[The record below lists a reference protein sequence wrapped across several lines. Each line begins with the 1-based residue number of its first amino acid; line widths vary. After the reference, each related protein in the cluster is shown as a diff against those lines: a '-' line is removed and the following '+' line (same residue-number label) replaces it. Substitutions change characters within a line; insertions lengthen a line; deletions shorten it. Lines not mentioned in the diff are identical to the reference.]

1 MYVKSRLPVDIEK
14 RLALL
19 SPTKREETKRGL
31 VVVDEGLLEFL
42 RHNLDEPEINE
53 LLLDPELRAEVLG
66 EQAGIGYRQVVSP
79 RTKTGGVGK
88 PQLVPDKALEM
99 SDIEREMVDINSLIR
114 QINYDST
121 GKTIEIDSND
131 PVYKLLQDFVNTKGQ
146 KGITDTAKGGIA
158 GIKHTVY
165 GSRDKHPLLPALDAQ
180 TAKEAV
186 ARQLYDN
193 LLGNKL
199 GVQPSGMMN
208 KKGDI
213 SGIPVEHDKDFE
225 NYPELGYDPKNRN
238 LGSTFNN
245 SIARS
250 EGNVDKRRA
259 LFLNHLNEKINNIEK
274 ATGKTFLE
282 LTQEMNYF
290 PQRKLVER
298 MAYDPSVRGIV
309 DPAVLGVKDAQ
320 SPELVAEYTGSS
332 REDSPGENTDRALNI
347 RAGGNVTIGQDV
359 LRAGNSSSRQK
370 NKKFD

>member
-1 MYVKSRLPVDIEK
+1 VYVQSRLPIDIEK

-66 EQAGIGYRQVVSP
+66 QQAGIGYRQVVNP

-121 GKTIEIDSND
+121 GKTIEINSND
-131 PVYKLLQDFVNTKGQ
+131 PVYKLLQDFINTKGQ

-225 NYPELGYDPKNRN
+225 NYPELGYDPRNRN

-309 DPAVLGVKDAQ
+309 DPAVLGVRDAQ
-320 SPELVAEYTGSS
+320 
-332 REDSPGENTDRALNI
+332 
-347 RAGGNVTIGQDV
+347 
-359 LRAGNSSSRQK
+359 
-370 NKKFD
+370 

>member
-1 MYVKSRLPVDIEK
+1 M
-14 RLALL
+14 
-19 SPTKREETKRGL
+19 
-31 VVVDEGLLEFL
+31 
-42 RHNLDEPEINE
+42 N
-53 LLLDPELRAEVLG
+53 
-66 EQAGIGYRQVVSP
+66 P

-121 GKTIEIDSND
+121 GKTIEINSND
-131 PVYKLLQDFVNTKGQ
+131 PVYKLLQDFINTKGQ

-225 NYPELGYDPKNRN
+225 NYPELGYDPRNRN

-309 DPAVLGVKDAQ
+309 DPAVLGVRDAQ
-320 SPELVAEYTGSS
+320 
-332 REDSPGENTDRALNI
+332 
-347 RAGGNVTIGQDV
+347 
-359 LRAGNSSSRQK
+359 
-370 NKKFD
+370 